1 MTEHGETKSSDIS
14 EFAFGQLCT
23 RLGVPASYVKKCFDN
38 GKINLDNTVD
48 SNIYKPS
55 QVYLSTD
62 RLHIRFVNHEP
73 LPIDNDG
80 SPLYAGFTVDSSDVG
95 RGSLNMKFF
104 IYRSVYY
111 L

>member
-1 MTEHGETKSSDIS
+1 MRAVLSD
-14 EFAFGQLCT
+14 
-23 RLGVPASYVKKCFDN
+23 SYTPFDSYKVLKTLN
-38 GKINLDNTVD
+38 NTVD